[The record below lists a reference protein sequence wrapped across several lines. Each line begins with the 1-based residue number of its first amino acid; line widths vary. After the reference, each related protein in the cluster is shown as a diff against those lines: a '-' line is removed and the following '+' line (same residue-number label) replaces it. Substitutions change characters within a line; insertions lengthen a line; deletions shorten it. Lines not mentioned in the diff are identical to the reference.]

1 MIYKSLCNLL
11 SDPHDHSD
19 FSLCFHLLITGRQ
32 IALFSATF
40 PCTQGKIKFHAKKS
54 RGGEFFMMFYER
66 RSLTLRRIEV
76 DYFSVIIA
84 HALQSGRFHRA
95 SFGITQVIR
104 R

>member
-11 SDPHDHSD
+11 SDPQDHSD

-54 RGGEFFMMFYER
+54 RGGIFHDV
-66 RSLTLRRIEV
+66 LRKTVTDTSEN
-76 DYFSVIIA
+76 
-84 HALQSGRFHRA
+84 
-95 SFGITQVIR
+95 
-104 R
+104 